1 MGVLNSLRAELDL
14 CISTCNELKD
24 KIDLKFKKLQPPDK
38 RDNKAASEED
48 YKIQMDIRRLKADH
62 KDFLDEYKA
71 LKKKYRQED
80 MNLLL
85 LKRKLLESFEDHLS
99 RKMGRARDPDHLG
112 RPQDMDAA
120 EIVFMNAKERFQTIK
135 KLKRMER
142 N

>member
-1 MGVLNSLRAELDL
+1 MLNSLRAELDL

-24 KIDLKFKKLQPPDK
+24 KIDLKLKKLQPPDK
-38 RDNKAASEED
+38 RDSKAASEED

-85 LKRKLLESFEDHLS
+85 VKRKLLESFEDHLS
-99 RKMGRARDPDHLG
+99 KKMGRARDPTHLG

-135 KLKRMER
+135 
-142 N
+142 